1 MCLILKAGR
10 QGNGKTGLNVSMVKI
25 LICIGT
31 LLSSVPSQCIV
42 ITIERRCVMPKKGIH
57 LKLDRKVPTI
67 HVTCMVQG
75 RLLSLRVPA
84 NCSDRELRSRASKEL
99 RAQLS

>member
-1 MCLILKAGR
+1 
-10 QGNGKTGLNVSMVKI
+10 
-25 LICIGT
+25 
-31 LLSSVPSQCIV
+31 
-42 ITIERRCVMPKKGIH
+42 MPKKGIH

-84 NCSDRELRSRASKEL
+84 NCSDRELRSRACKEL

>member
-1 MCLILKAGR
+1 
-10 QGNGKTGLNVSMVKI
+10 
-25 LICIGT
+25 
-31 LLSSVPSQCIV
+31 
-42 ITIERRCVMPKKGIH
+42 MPKKGIPRQ
-57 LKLDRKVPTI
+57 LDRKVPTI